1 MVRLMVICAF
11 LLLTGCE
18 NRIPKAESKAESK
31 ADKIKILEAEIN
43 MHQRKIDELKGTATG
58 DGTVLK
64 KAGALRKLKRD
75 AQEKLDALLSNK

>member
-1 MVRLMVICAF
+1 MLRLMVICAF

-18 NRIPKAESKAESK
+18 NRIPKVELK
-31 ADKIKILEAEIN
+31 ADTIKILEAEIN

-64 KAGALRKLKRD
+64 KAGALRKLKKN